1 MEKTS
6 KIKYGWLVTAM
17 VVVLL
22 VIDQIIK
29 VYIKT
34 HFCLGESVRVTDW
47 FYIEFV
53 ENNGMAWGMSFIGKF
68 WLSLLRLVAICAL
81 SIYLH
86 RIIKRG
92 TYRLLYIILVALVL
106 TGAIGNMIDS
116 IFYGLIFTGA
126 SPYYVSYLVPFGEG
140 YAPVLMGKVVDATT
154 YNIRRERRD
163 EFIGEASR
171 WEDLIRWRA
180 CDQVNG
186 YQIEGMKYWGTVYEG
201 TWLDGET
208 NLAIVDVEGGKGNMS
223 DKTISG
229 DYIRPY
235 QISKINNQVFD
246 GYHFTPAHYLSPIA
260 QSVFRQTAAGD
271 QTDLTTSVVY
281 QNPGWPLVAGQGA
294 TAVE

>member
-47 FYIEFV
+47 FYIEFI

-140 YAPVLMGKVVDATT
+140 YAPCSWA
-154 YNIRRERRD
+154 R
-163 EFIGEASR
+163 
-171 WEDLIRWRA
+171 
-180 CDQVNG
+180 
-186 YQIEGMKYWGTVYEG
+186 
-201 TWLDGET
+201 
-208 NLAIVDVEGGKGNMS
+208 
-223 DKTISG
+223 
-229 DYIRPY
+229 
-235 QISKINNQVFD
+235 
-246 GYHFTPAHYLSPIA
+246 
-260 QSVFRQTAAGD
+260 
-271 QTDLTTSVVY
+271 
-281 QNPGWPLVAGQGA
+281 
-294 TAVE
+294 

>member
-86 RIIKRG
+86 RIIKCG

-140 YAPVLMGKVVDATT
+140 YAPVLMGKVVDMFRFPFFT
-154 YNIRRERRD
+154 YL
-163 EFIGEASR
+163 AVMVAMP
-171 WEDLIRWRA
+171 LIRCIILSIKRSVWSKERVLPSTIIA
-180 CDQVNG
+180 
-186 YQIEGMKYWGTVYEG
+186 MSPFL
-201 TWLDGET
+201 TW
-208 NLAIVDVEGGKGNMS
+208 VPS
-223 DKTISG
+223 
-229 DYIRPY
+229 
-235 QISKINNQVFD
+235 
-246 GYHFTPAHYLSPIA
+246 
-260 QSVFRQTAAGD
+260 
-271 QTDLTTSVVY
+271 
-281 QNPGWPLVAGQGA
+281 
-294 TAVE
+294 

>member
-140 YAPVLMGKVVDATT
+140 YAPVLMGKVVDMFRFPFSPIHGLNGSLSGVDSMVHSSILYSILQIPVYQSASFLSCFSVEK
-154 YNIRRERRD
+154 NWKLSEVVIRRRR
-163 EFIGEASR
+163 
-171 WEDLIRWRA
+171 L
-180 CDQVNG
+180 
-186 YQIEGMKYWGTVYEG
+186 
-201 TWLDGET
+201 
-208 NLAIVDVEGGKGNMS
+208 
-223 DKTISG
+223 
-229 DYIRPY
+229 
-235 QISKINNQVFD
+235 KI
-246 GYHFTPAHYLSPIA
+246 LLLLKLLKK
-260 QSVFRQTAAGD
+260 R
-271 QTDLTTSVVY
+271 
-281 QNPGWPLVAGQGA
+281 
-294 TAVE
+294 

>member
-6 KIKYGWLVTAM
+6 KIKIGWLVTAM

-140 YAPVLMGKVVDATT
+140 MHPCSWARWLICSAFRSSPIHGLNGSLSGVDSMVHSSILYSILQIPVYQSASFLSCFSVEKNWKLSEVV
-154 YNIRRERRD
+154 IRRRR
-163 EFIGEASR
+163 
-171 WEDLIRWRA
+171 L
-180 CDQVNG
+180 
-186 YQIEGMKYWGTVYEG
+186 
-201 TWLDGET
+201 
-208 NLAIVDVEGGKGNMS
+208 
-223 DKTISG
+223 
-229 DYIRPY
+229 
-235 QISKINNQVFD
+235 KI
-246 GYHFTPAHYLSPIA
+246 LLLLKLLKK
-260 QSVFRQTAAGD
+260 R
-271 QTDLTTSVVY
+271 
-281 QNPGWPLVAGQGA
+281 
-294 TAVE
+294 